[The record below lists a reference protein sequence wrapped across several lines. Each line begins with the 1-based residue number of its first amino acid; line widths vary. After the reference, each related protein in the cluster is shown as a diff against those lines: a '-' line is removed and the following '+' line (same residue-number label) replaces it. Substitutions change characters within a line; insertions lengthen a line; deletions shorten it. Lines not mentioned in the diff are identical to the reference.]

1 MLRWLGV
8 CLALVFG
15 IVALS
20 AATLILGN
28 TRYSLPVIL
37 QVLSGRHIAGASFA
51 VGVLRFPRMVGGIFA
66 GVAFGMAGSTFQ
78 TMLRNPL
85 ASPDIIGITSS
96 SSAAAVFCILVLRLS
111 KGPVSLSAVGA
122 GLLSTAIIYFLSRR
136 RGFSSARLILIGI
149 GMNALGNSMISY
161 FLLLSAQ
168 YEIPAALQWLSGS
181 LNGIQLIELL
191 PLGVVLV
198 IFVPIILVLG
208 PRLQMLELG
217 DESAA
222 GLGVRADMTRLGLIL
237 ASVGLLSFA
246 TAAAGPI
253 AFIAFLSGPIARMT
267 AGKVFPVELPAGL
280 TGAVL
285 VLAADLLGQH
295 AFGTRYP
302 VGVITGIV
310 GAPYLL
316 ILLVRQYRTGALS

>member
-1 MLRWLGV
+1 
-8 CLALVFG
+8 
-15 IVALS
+15 
-20 AATLILGN
+20 
-28 TRYSLPVIL
+28 
-37 QVLSGRHIAGASFA
+37 
-51 VGVLRFPRMVGGIFA
+51 
-66 GVAFGMAGSTFQ
+66 
-78 TMLRNPL
+78 
-85 ASPDIIGITSS
+85 
-96 SSAAAVFCILVLRLS
+96 
-111 KGPVSLSAVGA
+111 
-122 GLLSTAIIYFLSRR
+122 
-136 RGFSSARLILIGI
+136 
-149 GMNALGNSMISY
+149 
-161 FLLLSAQ
+161 
-168 YEIPAALQWLSGS
+168 
-181 LNGIQLIELL
+181 
-191 PLGVVLV
+191 
-198 IFVPIILVLG
+198 FVPIILVLG